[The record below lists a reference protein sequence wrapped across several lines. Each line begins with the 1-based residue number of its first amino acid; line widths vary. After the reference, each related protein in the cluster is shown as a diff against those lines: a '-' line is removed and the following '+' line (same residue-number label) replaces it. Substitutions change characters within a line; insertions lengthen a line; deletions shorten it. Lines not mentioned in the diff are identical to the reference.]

1 MGVKIDLPI
10 RSLEEAN
17 VLDKVLL
24 NAADHRKSI
33 RKLRHTTPEE
43 AAVADAEYT
52 ILLTLRERMLG
63 KDV

>member
-1 MGVKIDLPI
+1 MGIKIDLPI

-24 NAADHRKSI
+24 NAADHRKAI
-33 RKLRHTTPEE
+33 TKLRHTTPAE
-43 AAVADAEYT
+43 ATIAAAEYT